1 MYAGVYAV
9 TVSAIVSA
17 YYAKD
22 FIRSRLDNLMMQ
34 DPRPEVIVV
43 AQTDSTESAVSSTYP
58 VKLIKTPHIPTI
70 YAAWNMAIKEAT
82 GDYITNANCD
92 DRTYQGAYA
101 LMSRILNDDPE
112 ISLVYGDEYVLDE
125 DRPWERK
132 FKIRS
137 EFDSELLKYKCFV
150 GPFPMWRKS
159 LHEKYGYFDESLK
172 VCGDYEFWLRL
183 AKGGER
189 FHHLPQFIGQY
200 YKRAAS
206 AEHRD
211 EFLSI
216 LENRQVRSM
225 YS

>member
-1 MYAGVYAV
+1 M

-43 AQTDSTESAVSSTYP
+43 AQTDSTEWAVASTYP

-70 YAAWNMAIKEAT
+70 YSAWNMAIKEAT

-92 DRTYQGAYA
+92 DHTYQGAYA
-101 LMSRILNDDPE
+101 IMARILNDDPN
-112 ISLVYGDEYVLDE
+112 IAVVYGDENVLDE

-132 FKIRS
+132 IKVRQQCDYTMLHS
-137 EFDSELLKYKCFV
+137 RCVV

-172 VCGDYEFWLRL
+172 VCGDYEFWLRI
-183 AKGGER
+183 AQGGEKL
-189 FHHLPQFIGQY
+189 HHIPQFLGQY
-200 YKRAAS
+200 HKRAAS

-211 EFLSI
+211 VYVAR
-216 LENRQVRSM
+216 LENQQVRQK